1 MSRPMNLSPALQQ
14 AIEEIA
20 SSQGISTE
28 QFIVQ
33 ALTEKISGI
42 QQPIL
47 PDSKLQTGLVE
58 KNGILVFNPESI
70 DRVDLNV
77 LIAQGR

>member
-1 MSRPMNLSPALQQ
+1 MNLSPALQQ

-33 ALTEKISGI
+33 ALTEKISSI
-42 QQPIL
+42 QKPVQK
-47 PDSKLQTGLVE
+47 DSEPQTGLVE
-58 KNGILVFNPESI
+58 KGGILMFNTESI
-70 DRVDLNV
+70 DLVEENF
-77 LIAQGR
+77 